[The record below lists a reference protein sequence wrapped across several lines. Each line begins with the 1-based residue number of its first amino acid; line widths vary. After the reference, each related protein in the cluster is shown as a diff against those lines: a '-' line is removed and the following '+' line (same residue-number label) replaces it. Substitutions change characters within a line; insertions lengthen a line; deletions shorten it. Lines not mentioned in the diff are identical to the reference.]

1 MLLDLKWDRTNFY
14 ILVLHLIS
22 IFLPERVLETRGVA
36 RGQVS
41 PEFADQLTLFK
52 PGRADYTQHITASP
66 LGFKKISTP
75 LETVTHTFQEA
86 PKN

>member
-1 MLLDLKWDRTNFY
+1 MGPNKFLYFTIELDTHFFAGTCSRNQMCSYLGGKGT
-14 ILVLHLIS
+14 
-22 IFLPERVLETRGVA
+22 
-36 RGQVS
+36 QVS

-52 PGRADYTQHITASP
+52 PGRADYAQHITASP
-66 LGFKKISTP
+66 PGFKKISTP